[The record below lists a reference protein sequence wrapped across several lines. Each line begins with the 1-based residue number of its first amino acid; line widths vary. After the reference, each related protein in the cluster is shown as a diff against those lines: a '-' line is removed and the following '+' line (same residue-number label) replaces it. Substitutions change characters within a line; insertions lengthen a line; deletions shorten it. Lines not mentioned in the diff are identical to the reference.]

1 MDVEGWRTYIEP
13 AMPSNVFGTPFT
25 DQTVQALPEYIG
37 KKIGRKERAHV
48 ALNMENA
55 EGKDINARNYFPHFA
70 LFTMPRGHN
79 KTCWYGNIGRA
90 PYPTQIANG
99 QWGAFLHVIKT
110 SGMATGGS
118 VAAVAYRG
126 KNNNGNNCDWLLGWR
141 NPWNGPLSTSTNK
154 VYTEIREARHYEPAG
169 VWPGVYNRLVGS
181 GVCSSG
187 TWNGCFSTISSG
199 CSTSPTVEALLT
211 SEDA

>member
-1 MDVEGWRTYIEP
+1 
-13 AMPSNVFGTPFT
+13 
-25 DQTVQALPEYIG
+25 

-55 EGKDINARNYFPHFA
+55 EGKDINARNYVENLKKQSGYGVSTLCLVYNA
-70 LFTMPRGHN
+70 TGDTIRLVAS
-79 KTCWYGNIGRA
+79 KDWYGNIGRA

-169 VWPGVYNRLVGS
+169 VWPGVYNSLVGS

-199 CSTSPTVEALLT
+199 CSITKLHESTLIVTMLYFG
-211 SEDA
+211 